1 MKYCMII
8 TTVSSQAEADKIA
21 EALLTSHAAAC
32 VQQFAVTSSYR
43 WKGKLERSDE
53 IMLLIK
59 TKNSAYNLVE
69 KIIRENHSYEV
80 CEIVKLPIESGYK
93 PYLDWIES
101 ETEPGKK

>member
-8 TTVSSQAEADKIA
+8 TTVSNRAEAEKIT

-43 WKGKLERSDE
+43 WKGKLEKSDE

-59 TKNSAYNLVE
+59 TKDSAYNLVE

-80 CEIVKLPIESGYK
+80 CEIVKLPVESGYK

>member
-43 WKGKLERSDE
+43 WKGKLEKSDE

-59 TKNSAYNLVE
+59 TKDSAYNLVE

-80 CEIVKLPIESGYK
+80 CEIVKLPVESGYK